1 MSEEKVCSD
10 YVPATDNARFILSD
24 DVAAAFKK
32 LTADDLEQITNA
44 LNNQS
49 ESDLFATLHRLV
61 TTKAYARCYSE
72 LDV

>member
-1 MSEEKVCSD
+1 MSEEKVYSD
-10 YVPATDNARFILSD
+10 NASDTDNAKFILSD
-24 DVAAAFKK
+24 DVAAAFNE
-32 LTADDLEQITNA
+32 LTADNLEQITNA

-49 ESDLFATLHRLV
+49 ESDLFATLHSLV